1 MKKQFIKPL
10 KTTFFVLSFL
20 GMTCFLQSMSPANQ
34 VNAAELT
41 GYSTANEL
49 NIRANTNT
57 ESDILAEIN
66 AGDSVEIL
74 GSSDDW
80 YKVKVNEATGYV
92 KKIYISTE
100 NVAYAKED
108 KLNVRVAAD
117 KSSESIMKLNAG
129 DSVTVLSESGDWT
142 KVEAEGKI
150 GYIKSSNL
158 TYQLTAYCK
167 GSGVNFRMGLSQDSK
182 SLDKLN
188 QGDEMTVLAKVTDRY
203 KVRYNGKI
211 GFVAEEYITF
221 DEMEGSG
228 GVAVVEYAKQFLGNR
243 YVFGGTSLTNG
254 TDCSGF
260 TMGVYRHFGYS
271 LPRTSSA
278 QRSVGTKV
286 NGLANAKPGDLICYS
301 GHVAIYMGN
310 NMIIHA
316 SNAKDGIKIS
326 YNAAYRNIV
335 AIRRIIN

>member
-20 GMTCFLQSMSPANQ
+20 GMTCFIQSMSPANQ

-41 GYSTANEL
+41 GYSTADKL
-49 NIRANTNT
+49 NIREKTNT
-57 ESDILAEIN
+57 KSDVVAEID
-66 AGDSVEIL
+66 AGESVEIIE
-74 GSSDDW
+74 SKDDW
-80 YKVKVNEATGYV
+80 YKVKTEDATGYV

-100 NVAYAKED
+100 NVAYSTKN
-108 KLNVRVAAD
+108 KLNVRIAAD
-117 KSSESIMKLNAG
+117 KESDSIMKLALG
-129 DSVTVLSESGDWT
+129 EQVTVLSESGDWT
-142 KVEAEGKI
+142 RVQANGKI
-150 GYIKSSNL
+150 GYVKSSNL

-167 GSGVNFRMGLSQDSK
+167 GSGVNFRIGLNSDAK
-182 SLDKLN
+182 AIAKLN
-188 QGDEMTVLAKVTDRY
+188 QGDKMTVLAKVTDRY
-203 KVRYNGKI
+203 KVRYNGKVGYI
-211 GFVAEEYITF
+211 AEDFITF

-278 QRSVGTKV
+278 QRSAGTKV
-286 NGLANAKPGDLICYS
+286 ASLSEAKPGDLICYS

-310 NMIIHA
+310 NKIIHA

-326 YNAAYRNIV
+326 HNASYRNIV
-335 AIRRIIN
+335 AIRRIIH

>member
-10 KTTFFVLSFL
+10 KTTFFVLSFF

-49 NIRANTNT
+49 NIREKANTK
-57 ESDILAEIN
+57 SDILAEIN

-80 YKVKVNEATGYV
+80 YKVKADDTTGYV

-100 NVAYAKED
+100 NVAYAKEN
-108 KLNVRVAAD
+108 KLNVRKEAD
-117 KSSESIMKLNAG
+117 GDSDSLMKLSLG
-129 DSVTVLSESGDWT
+129 DQVTVLSESGKWT
-142 KVEAEGKI
+142 RVQADGKI
-150 GYIKSSNL
+150 GYVKSSHL

-167 GSGVNFRMGLSQDSK
+167 GSGVNVRIGLSADAK
-182 SLDKLN
+182 SMDKLN
-188 QGDEMTVLAKVTDRY
+188 QGDEMTVLAKVTDKY

-211 GFVAEEYITF
+211 GYIAEDYITF
-221 DEMEGSG
+221 DETEGAG
-228 GVAVVEYAKQFLGNR
+228 GVAVVEYAKKFLGNR
-243 YVFGGTSLTNG
+243 YVYGGTSLTNG

-278 QRSVGTKV
+278 QRSAGTKV
-286 NGLANAKPGDLICYS
+286 ASLSQAKPGDLICYS

-310 NMIIHA
+310 NKIIHA

-326 YNAAYRNIV
+326 HNASYRNIV
-335 AIRRIIN
+335 AIRRIMN

>member
-57 ESDILAEIN
+57 DSDVLAEIN

-80 YKVKVNEATGYV
+80 YKVKYEDATGYV

-108 KLNVRVAAD
+108 KLNVRTAAD
-117 KSSESIMKLNAG
+117 KSSDSIMQLSLG
-129 DSVTVLSESGDWT
+129 DQVTVLSESDDWT
-142 KVEAEGKI
+142 KVEVNGQI
-150 GYIKSSNL
+150 GYISSTNL

-167 GSGVNFRMGLSQDSK
+167 GSGVNFRIGLNPDAK
-182 SLDKLN
+182 SIDKLN
-188 QGDEMTVLAKVTDRY
+188 QGDEMTVLAKVTDKY
-203 KVRYNGKI
+203 KVRYNGQI
-211 GFVAEEYITF
+211 GYIAADFITF
-221 DEMEGSG
+221 DEMEGAG
-228 GVAVVEYAKQFLGNR
+228 GVAVVEYAKKFLGNR

-278 QRSVGTKV
+278 QRNAGTKV
-286 NGLANAKPGDLICYS
+286 NGLSNAKPGDLICYS

-326 YNAAYRNIV
+326 YNAAYRDIV
-335 AIRRIIN
+335 AIRRIIH

>member
-1 MKKQFIKPL
+1 MKKQFIKPV

-49 NIRANTNT
+49 NIRANATT
-57 ESDILAEIN
+57 ESEIIKEIN

-74 GSSDDW
+74 GSSQDW
-80 YKVKVNEATGYV
+80 YKVKTDDATGYV
-92 KKIYISTE
+92 KKVYISTE

-108 KLNVRVAAD
+108 KLNVRTSASTDSKAL
-117 KSSESIMKLNAG
+117 MQLNLG
-129 DSVTVLSESGDWT
+129 DSVTVLSKSGDWT
-142 KVEAEGKI
+142 QVDADGTI
-150 GYIKSSNL
+150 GYVKSSNL

-167 GSGVNFRMGLSQDSK
+167 GNGVNVRIGLSQDAISI
-182 SLDKLN
+182 DKLN

-203 KVRYNGKI
+203 KVRYNGQI
-211 GFVAEEYITF
+211 GYIASEYVTF
-221 DEMEGSG
+221 DEMEGAG

-243 YVFGGTSLTNG
+243 YVYGGTSLTTG

-278 QRSVGTKV
+278 QRSAGTKV
-286 NGLANAKPGDLICYS
+286 SSLAEAKPGDLICYS

-310 NMIIHA
+310 NKIIHA

-326 YNAAYRNIV
+326 HNAAYRNIV
-335 AIRRIIN
+335 AIRRIMN

>member
-10 KTTFFVLSFL
+10 KHAIFVLSFV
-20 GMTCFLQSMSPANQ
+20 GMTCFIQSMSPANH

-49 NIRANTNT
+49 NIRENTDT
-57 ESDILAEIN
+57 DSEVLAKLD

-74 GSSDDW
+74 ESSGEW
-80 YKVKVNEATGYV
+80 YKIKSGDATGYV
-92 KKIYISTE
+92 KKIYISTS
-100 NVAYAKED
+100 NVAYSKEA
-108 KLNVRVAAD
+108 KLNLREEAD
-117 KSSESIMKLNAG
+117 KSSDSLKKLALG
-129 DSVTVLSESGDWT
+129 EQVTVLGTSGSWT
-142 KVEAEGKI
+142 KVNAGGTI
-150 GYIKSSNL
+150 GYVKSSNL

-167 GSGVNFRMGLSQDSK
+167 GSGVNLRIGLNQESK
-182 SLDKLN
+182 SITKLN

-211 GFVAEEYITF
+211 GYISEDYITF
-221 DEMEGSG
+221 DEVEGSG
-228 GVAVVEYAKQFLGNR
+228 GTAVVEYAKQFLGNR

-260 TMGVYRHFGYS
+260 TMGVYKHFGYS
-271 LPRTSSA
+271 LPRTSYS

-286 NGLANAKPGDLICYS
+286 NSLSEAKPGDLICYS

-310 NMIIHA
+310 NTIIHA
-316 SNAKDGIKIS
+316 SNERDGIKIT
-326 YNAAYRNIV
+326 YNAAYRSIV

>member
-10 KTTFFVLSFL
+10 KTTFFVLSFF

-49 NIRANTNT
+49 NIRANTST
-57 ESDILAEIN
+57 ESEILKEIN

-74 GSSDDW
+74 GSIDDW
-80 YKVKVNEATGYV
+80 YKVTTGDATGYV

-100 NVAYAKED
+100 NVAYSKED
-108 KLNVRVAAD
+108 KLNVRTAAT
-117 KSSESIMKLNAG
+117 KESESIMQLNMG

-142 KVEAEGKI
+142 KVDINGTI
-150 GYIKSSNL
+150 GYVKSSNL

-167 GSGVNFRMGLSQDSK
+167 GSGVNVRIGLSPESV
-182 SLDKLN
+182 SIDKLN
-188 QGDEMTVLAKVTDRY
+188 QGDEITVLAKVTDRY
-203 KVRYNGKI
+203 KVRHNGKI
-211 GFVAEEYITF
+211 GYIAAEYITF
-221 DEMEGSG
+221 DEMEGAG

-243 YVFGGTSLTNG
+243 YRFGGTSLTNG

-278 QRSVGTKV
+278 QRSAGTKV
-286 NGLANAKPGDLICYS
+286 ASLSEAKPGDLICYS

-316 SNAKDGIKIS
+316 SNERDGIKIS

-335 AIRRIIN
+335 AIRRIMN